1 VSPIVAGEVN
11 KFDGSRRVGSVQNDL
26 LFELSDLLFG
36 KLRMFVFKLKES
48 VKKEVWVGGWRF
60 HAERKE

>member
-1 VSPIVAGEVN
+1 
-11 KFDGSRRVGSVQNDL
+11 

-60 HAERKE
+60 QAERKG